1 MASLKDVFKQILN
14 EAKAALKEYFEETET
29 ELKQRLK
36 KLLIFGIAT
45 GILTAVVISLV
56 GSASLFFLIGSLRY
70 LETFLPAWQAWLII
84 GATAAVVAA
93 ALLIALALIIWRQF
107 RSAKT
112 KTETVE
118 TPKNQASVEVTKN

>member
-1 MASLKDVFKQILN
+1 MASLKDILKQILN

-45 GILTAVVISLV
+45 GILMAVAISLV

-93 ALLIALALIIWRQF
+93 ALLITLALIIWRQF
-107 RSAKT
+107 RAAKT

-118 TPKNQASVEVTKN
+118 TPKNQASPEVTKN